1 MTTGCS
7 IKQDRVTCRNYVLT
21 RAAQPVSTSN
31 DDPNEVHLDDEIERV
46 FGTTAEKER
55 FELNRLQDEVILDN
69 SPLKYDEA
77 QRVPDSADRQMH
89 QDTTSS
95 ASNTSNTAP
104 TANNNTTISNKPSN
118 TSAHSNESR
127 KPPVSSPPTTAPTS
141 PISFSSKSETTDT
154 KPSTANNTT
163 LADNTSN
170 DFSETHDEPVVD
182 QGTVQ
187 GEQWDTSARRNVH
200 FDKENKG
207 APIDGLPL
215 EDTNEERRRRTE
227 RHHPHKSRKFSLQEY
242 HPEWRRQSGTEG
254 GPTGRRISVQPEDA
268 TLQEADIDELT
279 SHRSDDPRA
288 LRRHKVSAQSGSSL
302 VNINRKETPQLQHL
316 LPSSKYKK
324 MYDHSPHE
332 VFVQLDEL
340 TGSGEDREWKE
351 TARWIKYEEDV
362 EEGADRWG
370 RPHVASLSFHSLL
383 NLRRCLETGVVLMDL
398 EEKDLPSVA
407 YRVVEQMVVD
417 ELIHEDDKAVIMR
430 ALLLRHRHVNES
442 SHGGFSFGPKR
453 KYSSYT
459 SLQSLSMRAEDGG
472 NGEVIVGVRRLNSFV
487 SPTQSYTLSPP
498 SLHPNSVYGQSPNLS
513 SRNHPPTPQPGPPKD
528 RHARHTSNHG
538 RCRRSG
544 SQDSSSTAT
553 AATAA
558 SAATAAAAAAAAP
571 VTLTTVTCAVGMRR
585 NNSPL
590 SLTVSVDDKK
600 PRIVPAA
607 EINGHGGHGE
617 TRININEETYTSSQ
631 EDIKMRTQK
640 ESILKRIPEGAEATT
655 VLVGAVDFL
664 EQPTIA
670 FVRLAEGIPMPS
682 ITEVPIPVRF
692 LFILLGPQK
701 TELDYHEVG
710 RSIATLMSNEHF
722 HDIAYKADDRRELLS
737 AINEFLDDS
746 IVLPPGK
753 WERQALLPFEELKAK
768 SDMIR
773 LRKKKALDEKIKSKQ
788 SQLLTSEEEKKLL
801 ASSGGDGGGDGKKP
815 PKNPLEKTNRL
826 WGGLINDIKRR
837 YPMYKSDIMDGLN
850 TETLAATIFMYFAA
864 LSTAI
869 TFGGLS
875 SDKTHNLI
883 GISETLVSASMV
895 GLVFHLLAGQPLV
908 IIGTTGPLLLFDEA
922 LNQFCI
928 SNDFNF
934 LTVRVYVGCWLA
946 VIALVVSA
954 FEGSVYVRLFTR
966 FTQEIFSAL
975 ITLIYIVETVMK
987 LVSVYKRHP
996 LLAEYSYKNI
1006 TEPQPLPM
1014 PYLEEGNG
1022 TTAAGLLAESLTTVV
1037 NATLGI
1043 PVDPDNLLIP
1053 EDGIGPRNRPN
1064 TALFCTILTL
1074 GTFSL
1079 AYYLKLFRNSHF
1091 LGRNARRALG
1101 DFGVPISIALFVLVD
1116 YMIPEV
1122 FTEKLSVP
1130 EGLSPSDE
1138 TRRGWIIPLG
1148 GVPGWLPFV
1157 AGIPALLVYILI
1169 FMETHISELIV
1180 DKPERGLKKG
1190 SGLHM
1195 DIVLLCFLNTVCG
1208 FFGMPWHCAATVRSV
1223 THVSAVTIMSRTHA
1237 PGDAPHITDVKEQRI
1252 SGFFVSL
1259 MVGLSVTMAPI
1270 LRLIPMSVLFG
1281 VFLYM
1286 GIASMSGVQFFERLR
1301 LYLMP
1306 VKHHPQVPFVRRVPT
1321 WKMHLFTF
1329 VQILALAMLWAV
1341 KSSPFSLAFPF
1352 FLIMMVPIRKQLE
1365 SVFSPLELRALD
1377 GSQPNEGAEDE
1388 PDFYEQA
1395 PIPA

>member
-1 MTTGCS
+1 MSRRDNNVRKLSFLGFST
-7 IKQDRVTCRNYVLT
+7 KE
-21 RAAQPVSTSN
+21 TSN

-46 FGTTAEKER
+46 FGSSSVEKER
-55 FELNRLQDEVILDN
+55 FELNRLQDDVILDN

-77 QRVPDSADRQMH
+77 HRVPGAGGGGGTADPDAGGTSDRAVLPGTTRSMH
-89 QDTTSS
+89 PPTTTTDPASGAGSNTSS
-95 ASNTSNTAP
+95 AAS
-104 TANNNTTISNKPSN
+104 TANGRPAKGAGRSATT
-118 TSAHSNESR
+118 
-127 KPPVSSPPTTAPTS
+127 SPPTS

-154 KPSTANNTT
+154 KPSAAANSTT

-170 DFSETHDEPVVD
+170 DFSETVHDEPIVD
-182 QGTVQ
+182 QGTTQ

-200 FDKENKG
+200 FDKDK
-207 APIDGLPL
+207 AAHFQGLPL

-242 HPEWRRQSGTEG
+242 HPEWRRQSGAEG
-254 GPTGRRISVQPEDA
+254 GPTGRRVSVQPEDA

-288 LRRHKVSAQSGSSL
+288 LRRHKVSQAQATSSV
-302 VNINRKETPQLQHL
+302 VNINRKEAGVPLAQL
-316 LPSSKYKK
+316 LPSTKYKK
-324 MYDHSPHE
+324 LYDHSPHE

-340 TGSGEDREWKE
+340 TGSGEEREWKE

-407 YRVVEQMVVD
+407 YRIVEQMVVD
-417 ELIHEDDKAVIMR
+417 ELIHEDDKPVIMR

-459 SLQSLSMRAEDGG
+459 SLQS
-472 NGEVIVGVRRLNSFV
+472 
-487 SPTQSYTLSPP
+487 
-498 SLHPNSVYGQSPNLS
+498 
-513 SRNHPPTPQPGPPKD
+513 
-528 RHARHTSNHG
+528 
-538 RCRRSG
+538 
-544 SQDSSSTAT
+544 
-553 AATAA
+553 
-558 SAATAAAAAAAAP
+558 
-571 VTLTTVTCAVGMRR
+571 
-585 NNSPL
+585 
-590 SLTVSVDDKK
+590 VDDKK
-600 PRIVPAA
+600 PRIVPSS
-607 EINGHGGHGE
+607 EINGHGGE
-617 TRININEETYTSSQ
+617 TRINVEETYTSSQ
-631 EDIKMRTQK
+631 EDIKMRTQQK

-692 LFILLGPQK
+692 LFILLGPQRAQ
-701 TELDYHEVG
+701 LDYHEVG

-773 LRKKKALDEKIKSKQ
+773 LRKKKALDERNRSKQ
-788 SQLLTSEEEKKLL
+788 QPGALLTSEEEKKLL
-801 ASSGGDGGGDGKKP
+801 EAAASGGGASDPGDGKKP
-815 PKNPLEKTNRL
+815 KKNPLEKTNRL

-837 YPMYKSDIMDGLN
+837 YPMYKSDILDGLN
-850 TETLAATIFMYFAA
+850 SETFAATIFMYFAA

-883 GISETLVSASMV
+883 GISETLVAASMV
-895 GLVFHLLAGQPLV
+895 GIVFHALAGQPLV
-908 IIGTTGPLLLFDEA
+908 IVGTTGPLLLFDEA

-928 SNDFNF
+928 SNNFSF

-946 VIALVVSA
+946 IIALVVSA

-975 ITLIYIVETVMK
+975 ISLIFIVETIMK
-987 LVSVYKRHP
+987 LIYVYGRHP
-996 LLAEYSYKNI
+996 LLAEYNYQNVTI
-1006 TEPQPLPM
+1006 PTPLPA
-1014 PYLEEGNG
+1014 PFAAATDSND
-1022 TTAAGLLAESLTTVV
+1022 TTTVDSVTDLLAESLTTAV
-1037 NATLGI
+1037 NVTMANVTAIVQPALQDSTPG
-1043 PVDPDNLLIP
+1043 LIP
-1053 EDGIGPRNRPN
+1053 PFDAIGPKNQPN

-1074 GTFSL
+1074 GTFGL
-1079 AYYLKLFRNSHF
+1079 AYYLKLFRNSRI

-1101 DFGVPISIALFVLVD
+1101 DFGVPISIALFVLFD
-1116 YMIPEV
+1116 YSIPQV
-1122 FTEKLSVP
+1122 YTEKLSVP
-1130 EGLSPSDE
+1130 EGLSPSD
-1138 TRRGWIIPLG
+1138 TTQRGWLIPLG
-1148 GVPGWLPFV
+1148 GVPGWVPFA
-1157 AGIPALLVYILI
+1157 AGVPALLVYILI

-1190 SGLHM
+1190 SGLHL
-1195 DIVLLCFLNTVCG
+1195 DIVLLCFLNTLCG
-1208 FFGMPWHCAATVRSV
+1208 LFGMPWHCAATVRSV

-1237 PGDAPHITDVKEQRI
+1237 PGEAPHITDVKEQRL
-1252 SGFFVSL
+1252 SGLFVSL
-1259 MVGLSVTMAPI
+1259 LVGLSVTMAPI
-1270 LRLIPMSVLFG
+1270 LRLIPISVLFG

-1301 LYLMP
+1301 LYLVP
-1306 VKHHPQVPFVRRVPT
+1306 VKHYPQVPFVRRVPT
-1321 WKMHLFTF
+1321 WKMHLFTL
-1329 VQILALAMLWAV
+1329 VQVLALSMLWAV
-1341 KSSPFSLAFPF
+1341 KSSPFSLALPF
-1352 FLIMMVPIRKQLE
+1352 FLIMMVPTRHMLE
-1365 SVFSPLELRALD
+1365 KIFSPLELRALD